1 MLSTDRSRLRTVA
14 LVARKGGSGKSTL
27 AVALAVAHELAG
39 GRAVVVD
46 LDPQGS
52 ATAWGALREA
62 DRPVVVAAHARRLQ
76 PVLDAARNGGAD
88 LVVIDTPP
96 ALADAGLA
104 AARVADLA
112 LIPCRPSLAD
122 LHAIVGS
129 LDTCRDAGAP
139 AAVVVNAAPPAV
151 TLVEQARAAL
161 ADRGAEVAPVT
172 ICQRVAHVR
181 AFAGG
186 MTAAEIEP
194 AGKAAQE
201 VAALYDWMM
210 EATR

>member
-62 DRPVVVAAHARRLQ
+62 DRPVVIAAQARRLQ
-76 PVLDAARNGGAD
+76 PVL
-88 LVVIDTPP
+88 
-96 ALADAGLA
+96 DAGLA

-112 LIPCRPSLAD
+112 LIPCRPALAD
-122 LHAIVGS
+122 LHAIMGS
-129 LDTCRDAGAP
+129 LGTCRDAGAP
-139 AAVVVNAAPPAV
+139 AAVVLNAAPPAGA
-151 TLVEQARAAL
+151 LVDQARAAL
-161 ADRGAEVAPVT
+161 ADQGAEVAPVT
-172 ICQRVAHVR
+172 IGQRVAHVH
-181 AFAGG
+181 AFAAGL
-186 MTAAEIEP
+186 TAAELGP

-201 VAALYDWMM
+201 IAALYDWMT
-210 EATR
+210 EGTR